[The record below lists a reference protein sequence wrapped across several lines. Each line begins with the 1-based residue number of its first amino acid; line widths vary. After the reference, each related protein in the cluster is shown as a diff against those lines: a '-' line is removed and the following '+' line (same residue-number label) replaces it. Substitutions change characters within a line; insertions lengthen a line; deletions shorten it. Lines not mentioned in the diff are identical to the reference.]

1 MANEKVIK
9 KATKINFYHF
19 FLVWEYLVSGQH
31 LPAGPELQAGKCIL
45 IRLYI
50 ENLYY
55 TECAFEK

>member
-9 KATKINFYHF
+9 KQQNQLLSF